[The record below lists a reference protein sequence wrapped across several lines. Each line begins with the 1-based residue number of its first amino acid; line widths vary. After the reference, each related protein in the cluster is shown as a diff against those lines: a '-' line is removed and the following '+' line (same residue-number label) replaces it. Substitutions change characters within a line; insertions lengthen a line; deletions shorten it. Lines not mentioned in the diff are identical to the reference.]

1 MRERGTGNGEW
12 KEVPGLGT
20 SGNALALLPVKPGV
34 GAGATLEYD
43 LNMRHETRDAS
54 IPHSPF
60 PVPRS
65 LILQFLPDFAL
76 WPGLKLGVDVVFN
89 GCEPMCV
96 EVRCSNSNL
105 GEHDRIRNQAV
116 QDNFIRVE
124 IPVPAGATSFKI
136 VAKDPGVV
144 IDRIGIRK

>member
-1 MRERGTGNGEW
+1 
-12 KEVPGLGT
+12 L
-20 SGNALALLPVKPGV
+20 
-34 GAGATLEYD
+34 
-43 LNMRHETRDAS
+43 
-54 IPHSPF
+54 
-60 PVPRS
+60 
-65 LILQFLPDFAL
+65 LPDFAL

-89 GCEPMCV
+89 GCEPKFV
-96 EVRCSNSNL
+96 EVPCSNSNL